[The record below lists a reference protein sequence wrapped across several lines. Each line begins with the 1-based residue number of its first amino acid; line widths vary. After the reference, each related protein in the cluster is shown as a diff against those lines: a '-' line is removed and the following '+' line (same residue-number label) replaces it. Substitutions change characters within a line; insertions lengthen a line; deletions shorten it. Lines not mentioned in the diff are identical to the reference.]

1 MYDMT
6 DNLWLDG
13 AERAY
18 AALYVLDDTPW
29 DYRTPWDLYQFVYD
43 NALDEK
49 VALAYLDEDRVDL
62 TLDDLTEDEAVI
74 AIENY
79 IRRYDLIDAYND
91 WKKAV

>member
-29 DYRTPWDLYQFVYD
+29 DYRTHWDLYQFVYD
-43 NALDEK
+43 HD
-49 VALAYLDEDRVDL
+49 LDEDRVDL
-62 TLDDLTEDEAVI
+62 TLDDLSEDEAII

-79 IRRYDLIDAYND
+79 IRCYDLIDEYNE
-91 WKKAV
+91 WKKAA

>member
-43 NALDEK
+43 HALDEK

-62 TLDDLTEDEAVI
+62 TLDDLTEDEVVI

-79 IRRYDLIDAYND
+79 FFFHNYLDKRV
-91 WKKAV
+91 K

>member
-1 MYDMT
+1 MELI
-6 DNLWLDG
+6 DNGMLYG

-18 AALYVLDDTPW
+18 AALYVIDDTPW

-62 TLDDLTEDEAVI
+62 TLDDLSEDEAVI

-79 IRRYDLIDAYND
+79 IRRYDLIDEYNE
-91 WKKAV
+91 WKRAV

>member
-1 MYDMT
+1 MYDIT

-29 DYRTPWDLYQFVYD
+29 DYRTHWDLYQFVYD
-43 NALDEK
+43 HDLDEE

-62 TLDDLTEDEAVI
+62 TLDDLPEDEAVI

-79 IRRYDLIDAYND
+79 IRCYDLIDEYNE
-91 WKKAV
+91 WKKAA